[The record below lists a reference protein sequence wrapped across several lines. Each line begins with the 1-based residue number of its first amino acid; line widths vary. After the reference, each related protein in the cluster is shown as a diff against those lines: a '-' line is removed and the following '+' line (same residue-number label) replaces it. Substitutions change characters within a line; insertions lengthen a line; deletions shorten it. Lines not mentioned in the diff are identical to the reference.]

1 MLWQGEREVMWDTV
15 QMQATHTLQLS
26 RQRRDEAEAEA
37 LYSSL
42 AEAHARLRGSGG
54 AGAGASGMGTATH
67 FMQLDNFKNTQY
79 SGEVSV
85 GTPPQSMRVIFD
97 TGSANFWLYARDCK
111 SLACQLHATYDR
123 RLSST
128 YRPAARSKWPSLWGR
143 SWPPQDPQAA
153 SEGLRPPSAL
163 GRRGPAPPIP
173 QPACGLG
180 ATPCPSRHFRCA

>member
-26 RQRRDEAEAEA
+26 RHRRDEAEAEA

-54 AGAGASGMGTATH
+54 AGAGASGMGTAASGGMRTATH

-128 YRPAARSKWPSLWGR
+128 HRPDGRPLRIRYAAPNPVPYILLHPLTSSY
-143 SWPPQDPQAA
+143 
-153 SEGLRPPSAL
+153 
-163 GRRGPAPPIP
+163 IP
-173 QPACGLG
+173 
-180 ATPCPSRHFRCA
+180 